1 MSDVVS
7 NSSLSSTDSA
17 AEAQTFD
24 MLIARLNDGDEDAFA
39 ALVHALHPRVYRW
52 ALAFASDADEA
63 DDVVQETFV
72 TALRHIRQYR
82 RGGSFSVWLYRIAR
96 RTAGH
101 MHRTRAR
108 RTRLAAGLKAAPD
121 RVVYETDP
129 GARVD
134 RHRLTVLIRQFWYD
148 LPQQQRAVLDLV
160 DLQGYRPKDAAE
172 MLELNPA
179 TLRANL
185 FKARH
190 AIRARLLA
198 HYRDVE
204 AMHNGESS

>member
-1 MSDVVS
+1 MPEALS
-7 NSSLSSTDSA
+7 NSVQPSTDGA
-17 AEAQTFD
+17 VEAQTLD
-24 MLIARLNDGDEDAFA
+24 TLVERLSDGDVDAYA
-39 ALVHALHPRVYRW
+39 AIVRVLHPRVYRW
-52 ALAFASDADEA
+52 ALAFSADADEA

-72 TALRHIRQYR
+72 MALRHIRQYK
-82 RGGSFSVWLYRIAR
+82 GGGAFSVWMYRIAR
-96 RTAGH
+96 RSAGH
-101 MHRTRAR
+101 MRRTRVR
-108 RTRLAAGLKAAPD
+108 RTRLAAGPRAAPE
-121 RVVYETDP
+121 RIVYETDP

-134 RHRLTVLIRQFWYD
+134 RERLSALVRRLWQD
-148 LPQQQRAVLDLV
+148 LPQQQRTVLDLV
-160 DLQGYRPKDAAE
+160 DLQGYRPKEAAE

-204 AMHNGESS
+204 SMHTGDRP